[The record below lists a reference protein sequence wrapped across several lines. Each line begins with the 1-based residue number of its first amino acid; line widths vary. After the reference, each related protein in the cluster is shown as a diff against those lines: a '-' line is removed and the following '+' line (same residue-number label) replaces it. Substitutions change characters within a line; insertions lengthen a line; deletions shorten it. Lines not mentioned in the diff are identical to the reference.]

1 MRAGAVRKWRMFV
14 LQTCRSA
21 TRAKCTGATQLQAS
35 CRDNAANEGAFCS
48 SAARLPVASW
58 RGPPDLLNI
67 QKHAGGRS
75 LLVVGAVVVVVEVV
89 VVAHLLNALFIAFIC
104 RRLHFDS

>member
-1 MRAGAVRKWRMFV
+1 MLV

-35 CRDNAANEGAFCS
+35 CRDNAANEGAFC

-104 RRLHFDS
+104 QRLHFDS